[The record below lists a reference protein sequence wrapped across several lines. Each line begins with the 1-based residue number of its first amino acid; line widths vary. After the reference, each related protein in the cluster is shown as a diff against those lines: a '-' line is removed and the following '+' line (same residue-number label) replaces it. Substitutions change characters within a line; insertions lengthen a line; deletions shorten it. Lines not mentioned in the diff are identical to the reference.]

1 MLPVLLPLIAF
12 ALPVMVI
19 VRNEKRPVGRPWLFS
34 LGSFAAAL
42 GALCQE
48 LWVFSRRAENG
59 DVSGILDTAGAV
71 LVIGIGSKYS
81 FAWLLNLIALGLSY
95 GDGESSC

>member
-1 MLPVLLPLIAF
+1 MVPVLLPVIAF
-12 ALPVMVI
+12 ALPVIVI
-19 VRNEKRPVGRPWLFS
+19 VRNEKRPVRRPGLFS

-48 LWVFSRRAENG
+48 LWVFYRRAGNG

-71 LVIGIGSKYS
+71 LAIGIGISLVCL
-81 FAWLLNLIALGLSY
+81 LLNLIALGLSC
-95 GDGESSC
+95 GDDKEPD

>member
-12 ALPVMVI
+12 ALPVIVI
-19 VRNEKRPVGRPWLFS
+19 VRNEKRPVRRPWLFS

-71 LVIGIGSKYS
+71 LVIGIGIS
-81 FAWLLNLIALGLSY
+81 LICLVLNLIALGLSY

>member
-71 LVIGIGSKYS
+71 LAIGIGISLVCL
-81 FAWLLNLIALGLSY
+81 LLNLIALGLSF
-95 GDGESSC
+95 GDDKEPD

>member
-1 MLPVLLPLIAF
+1 MVPVLMPLLAFGLP
-12 ALPVMVI
+12 ALVI
-19 VRNEKRPVGRPWLFS
+19 MRNEKRPVKRSWLFS

-48 LWVFSRRAENG
+48 LWVFCRRADNG

-71 LVIGIGSKYS
+71 LVIGIGISLVCL
-81 FAWLLNLIALGLSY
+81 ALNLIALALSY
-95 GDGESSC
+95 GKD

>member
-1 MLPVLLPLIAF
+1 MLPILFPIIAF
-12 ALPVMVI
+12 ALPVTVI
-19 VRNEKRPVGRPWLFS
+19 VRNEKRPVRRPWLFS

-48 LWVFSRRAENG
+48 LWVFCRRAGNG

-71 LVIGIGSKYS
+71 LAIGIGISILCL
-81 FAWLLNLIALGLSY
+81 LLNMIALGLSY
-95 GDGESSC
+95 GEG

>member
-12 ALPVMVI
+12 ALPVLVI

-42 GALCQE
+42 WALCQE

-71 LVIGIGSKYS
+71 LVIGIGIS
-81 FAWLLNLIALGLSY
+81 LICLVLNLIALGLSY

>member
-34 LGSFAAAL
+34 MGSFAAAL

-48 LWVFSRRAENG
+48 LWVFYRRAENG

-71 LVIGIGSKYS
+71 LAIGIGISL
-81 FAWLLNLIALGLSY
+81 FCLILNLIALGLSY
-95 GDGESSC
+95 GGKSSR

>member
-1 MLPVLLPLIAF
+1 MLPILFPIIAF
-12 ALPVMVI
+12 ALPVTVI
-19 VRNEKRPVGRPWLFS
+19 VRSEKHPVSRPWLFS

-48 LWVFSRRAENG
+48 LWVFYLRADKG

-71 LVIGIGSKYS
+71 LVIGIGISLVCL
-81 FAWLLNLIALGLSY
+81 LLNLIALGLSW
-95 GDGESSC
+95 GDGEESC

>member
-1 MLPVLLPLIAF
+1 MVPVLLPLIAF

-71 LVIGIGSKYS
+71 LVIGIGIS
-81 FAWLLNLIALGLSY
+81 LICLVLNLIALGLSY

>member
-1 MLPVLLPLIAF
+1 MVPVLLPAIAF
-12 ALPVMVI
+12 ALPVVVI
-19 VRNEKRPVGRPWLFS
+19 MRNEKRPVRRPWLLS

-48 LWVFSRRAENG
+48 LWVFYLRADKG

-71 LVIGIGSKYS
+71 FIIGIGISLVS
-81 FAWLLNLIALGLSY
+81 LILNLVALGLSY
-95 GDGESSC
+95 GED

>member
-12 ALPVMVI
+12 ALPVMVV
-19 VRNEKRPVGRPWLFS
+19 VRNEKRPVRRPWLFS

-48 LWVFSRRAENG
+48 LWVFYLRADKG

-71 LVIGIGSKYS
+71 LVIGIGIS
-81 FAWLLNLIALGLSY
+81 LICLVLNLIALGLSY

>member
-19 VRNEKRPVGRPWLFS
+19 ARNEKRPVGRPWLFS

-71 LVIGIGSKYS
+71 LVIGIGIS
-81 FAWLLNLIALGLSY
+81 LICLVLNLIALGLSY

>member
-1 MLPVLLPLIAF
+1 MVPVLLPLTAF
-12 ALPVMVI
+12 ALPAIVI
-19 VRNEKRPVGRPWLFS
+19 ARNEKRPLRRPWLFS

-48 LWVFSRRAENG
+48 LWVFYLRADKG

-71 LVIGIGSKYS
+71 LVIGIGISLMCL
-81 FAWLLNLIALGLSY
+81 LLNLIALTLSY
-95 GDGESSC
+95 GKD

>member
-1 MLPVLLPLIAF
+1 MLPVLLPFIAF
-12 ALPVMVI
+12 ALPVIVI
-19 VRNEKRPVGRPWLFS
+19 VRNEKRPVRRPWLFS

-48 LWVFSRRAENG
+48 LWVFCRRAGNG

-71 LVIGIGSKYS
+71 LAIGIGISVLCL
-81 FAWLLNLIALGLSY
+81 LLNMIALGLSY
-95 GDGESSC
+95 GEG

>member
-19 VRNEKRPVGRPWLFS
+19 VRNEKRPVKRPWLFS

-71 LVIGIGSKYS
+71 LVIGIGIS
-81 FAWLLNLIALGLSY
+81 LICLVLNLIALGLSY

>member
-1 MLPVLLPLIAF
+1 MVPVLLPLIAF

-48 LWVFSRRAENG
+48 LWVFYRRADNG

-71 LVIGIGSKYS
+71 LVIGIGISL
-81 FAWLLNLIALGLSY
+81 FCLVLNRIALGLSY
-95 GDGESSC
+95 GGESSR

>member
-71 LVIGIGSKYS
+71 LVIGIGIS
-81 FAWLLNLIALGLSY
+81 LICLVLNLIALGLSY

>member
-1 MLPVLLPLIAF
+1 MVPVLLPAVAF
-12 ALPVMVI
+12 ALPVVVI
-19 VRNEKRPVGRPWLFS
+19 MRNEKRPVRRPWLFS

-71 LVIGIGSKYS
+71 LVIGIGIS
-81 FAWLLNLIALGLSY
+81 LICLVLNLIALGLSY